1 MRRTVS
7 ALVALALSAF
17 TPALIAQETQP
28 AATAPAAF
36 TGYHDSAAQAQL
48 EKRFIAVPSAQ
59 LAEQHLKTLTKAP
72 HLAGTPED
80 KATADYVAQKF
91 REAGLETRIQEFKVW
106 LDYPGEILVEAS
118 APNGMHMV
126 GPTREH
132 IDGPVGEGQDDPR
145 VIPAFNGGSAS
156 GDVTAD
162 VVYANY
168 GRPEDFKKLEELG
181 IDVKGKIVI
190 VRYGANFRGV
200 KAFIAEQKGAAGVI
214 IYSDP
219 WDDGYYRGDVLPKG
233 PYRPDT
239 GIQRGS
245 VQYMFEYPGDATTP
259 GTGATPD
266 VADSK
271 RIDPAKAANLCKIPV
286 TPLSYRD
293 ASPILENLAGPETPR
308 DWQGAL
314 PFTYH
319 VGPGPVKVHLKLEH
333 NYALRTIWDV
343 IGTIKGSDQPDQWV
357 VAGNHR
363 DGWVYGA
370 IDPNSGT
377 AAMLEAVHGLGE
389 LLKSGWR
396 PKRTIVFGSWD
407 AEEQGLIGS
416 TEYAETFSDELSKK
430 AVAYFNT
437 DVAVNGPNFGAS
449 SVPSLKEFIRE
460 VTKAV
465 PSPKGG
471 TVYDVWKS
479 GVERRRREAAQS
491 SANTG
496 SPGRQGVV
504 QTSDVPVGDLGSG
517 SDYTAFLQHLGIAS
531 TDIGSGGGGG
541 TYHSTFDNFNF
552 FKQFV
557 DPTFEYEQQMARVFG
572 IEILRMAQ
580 ADTLPMDYDEY
591 GKEIRAYLETA
602 RKRLDSTKWTG
613 KPDFTDSLAAADAFS
628 AAARNLDQAARNHQ
642 VNDATLNA
650 AYLQAERA
658 FLNSEGLPRRPF
670 FKHSIYAPGEYTGY
684 AAVVIPGV
692 NEAIDANNEQLTA
705 RELANVTDAL
715 RRATEVLTGAA
726 RHQGASSGAES
737 Q

>member
-1 MRRTVS
+1 MRRSVS
-7 ALVALALSAF
+7 AVLSFALLVP
-17 TPALIAQETQP
+17 TPALIAQN
-28 AATAPAAF
+28 AAPSAP
-36 TGYHDSAAQAQL
+36 TVSGYHDFTAQGAL
-48 EKRFIAVPSAQ
+48 EKKFIAVPSAQ
-59 LAEQHLKTLTKAP
+59 LAEQHLKMLTRAP

-80 KATADYVAQKF
+80 HATADYVAQKF
-91 REAGLETRIQEFKVW
+91 RDAGLETQVQEYKVW
-106 LDYPGEILVEAS
+106 LDYPGEILVEAT

-181 IDVKGKIVI
+181 VDVKGKIVI

-200 KAFIAEQKGAAGVI
+200 KAFIAEQKGAAGLI

-219 WDDGYYRGDVLPKG
+219 WDDGYFRGDVLPKG
-233 PYRPDT
+233 PYRPDS

-259 GTGATPD
+259 GIGATANLSQD
-266 VADSK
+266 K
-271 RIDPAKAANLCKIPV
+271 RIDPAKATNLSKIPA

-293 ASPILENLAGPETPR
+293 ATPIMENLGGPETPR

-333 NYALRTIWDV
+333 KYALRTIWDV
-343 IGTIKGSDQPDQWV
+343 IGMVKGSELPDEWV

-377 AAMLEAVHGLGE
+377 TAMLESVHGIGE
-389 LLKSGWR
+389 LLKSGWK

-407 AEEQGLIGS
+407 AEEEGLIGS
-416 TEYAETFSDELSKK
+416 TEYAETMASDLSKK

-449 SVPSLKEFIRE
+449 AVPSLKQFIRE
-460 VTKAV
+460 VTKSV
-465 PSPKGG
+465 PAAKGGG
-471 TVYDVWKS
+471 TVYDVWKQT
-479 GVERRRREAAQS
+479 VDRRRREQQQS
-491 SANTG
+491 SAVTG
-496 SPGRQGVV
+496 SPGRQGAV

-517 SDYTAFLQHLGIAS
+517 SDYTAFLQHLGRAS
-531 TDIGSGGGGG
+531 TDIGSGGGSGV
-541 TYHSTFDNFNF
+541 YHSVFDNFNF

-572 IEILRMAQ
+572 VQVLRMAQ
-580 ADTLPMDYDEY
+580 ADMLPMDYDEY
-591 GKEIRAYLETA
+591 GKEIRVYLETA
-602 RKRLDSTKWTG
+602 KKRVDATKWTT
-613 KPDFTDSLAAADAFS
+613 KPDFTDALAAADAFS
-628 AAARNLDQAARNHQ
+628 AAARNLQQAAASRQ
-642 VNDATLNA
+642 VSDAQLNKA
-650 AYLQAERA
+650 LLQTERA
-658 FLNSEGLPRRPF
+658 FLDENGLPRRPF
-670 FKHSIYAPGEYTGY
+670 FKHAIYAPGEYTGY

-692 NEAIDANNEQLTA
+692 NEAIDANNDQLTA
-705 RELANVTDAL
+705 KQLAGVTAAI
-715 RRATEVLTGAA
+715 RRATETLTTAMHSGAA
-726 RHQGASSGAES
+726 AK
-737 Q
+737 

>member
-1 MRRTVS
+1 MKRFLS
-7 ALVALALSAF
+7 AALVLSLLAP
-17 TPALIAQETQP
+17 TPALFAQQ
-28 AATAPAAF
+28 AAAPSTAIQGF
-36 TGYHDSAAQAQL
+36 HDSAAQTQL
-48 EKRFIAVPSAQ
+48 EKRFIAVPNAQ
-59 LAEQHLKTLTKAP
+59 LAEQHLKTLTQAP
-72 HLAGTPED
+72 HVAGTPED
-80 KATADYVAQKF
+80 KATAEYVAAKF
-91 REAGLETRIQEFKVW
+91 REAGLDTRIQEFKVW

-126 GPTREH
+126 GPSREH
-132 IDGPVGEGQDDPR
+132 IDGPVGVGQDDPR
-145 VIPAFNGGSAS
+145 VFPAFNGGSAS

-181 IDVKGKIVI
+181 INVKGKIVV

-219 WDDGYYRGDVLPKG
+219 WDDGYFRGDILPKG
-233 PYRPDT
+233 AYRPDT

-245 VQYMFEYPGDATTP
+245 VQYMFEYPGDATSP
-259 GTGATPD
+259 GVGATPD
-266 VADSK
+266 LPESK
-271 RIDPAKAANLCKIPV
+271 RIDPAKATNLSKIPV
-286 TPLSYRD
+286 TPLSYHD
-293 ASPILENLAGPETPR
+293 ALPILENLAGPETPR

-333 NYALRTIWDV
+333 KYALRTIWDV
-343 IGTIKGSDQPDQWV
+343 IGTIKGSDTPDEWV

-377 AAMLEAVHGLGE
+377 AAMLEAVHGIGE
-389 LLKSGWR
+389 LLKSGWK
-396 PKRTIVFGSWD
+396 PKRTIIFGSWD
-407 AEEQGLIGS
+407 AEEEGLIGS
-416 TEYAETFSDELSKK
+416 TEWAETFEKELSAK

-449 SVPSLKEFIRE
+449 SVPSLKDFIRG

-471 TVYDVWKS
+471 TVYDTWKNT
-479 GVERRRREAAQS
+479 VETRRRESQNAANS
-491 SANTG
+491 G
-496 SPGRQGVV
+496 SPLRQGSVA
-504 QTSDVPVGDLGSG
+504 TSDVPVGDLGSG
-517 SDYTAFLQHLGIAS
+517 SDYTAFLQHLGIPS
-531 TDIGSGGGGG
+531 SDIGSGGGTG
-541 TYHSTFDNFNF
+541 TYHSTFDNFAF

-572 IEILRMAQ
+572 LEVLRMAQ
-580 ADTLPMDYDEY
+580 ADVLPLNYAEY

-602 RKRLDSTKWTG
+602 KKRVDETKWQT
-613 KPDFTDSLAAADAFS
+613 KPDFTAAFAAADALTNS
-628 AAARNLDQAARNHQ
+628 ANALSQASSVSDADRNR
-642 VNDATLNA
+642 
-650 AYLQAERA
+650 AYMLAERA
-658 FLNSEGLPRRPF
+658 FLNADGLPRRPF

-692 NEAIDANNEQLTA
+692 NEAIDGNDAAVTA
-705 RELANVTDAL
+705 KELSAVTAAIQ
-715 RRATEVLTGAA
+715 RAADVLKAPT
-726 RHQGASSGAES
+726 RH
-737 Q
+737 

>member
-1 MRRTVS
+1 MKRFVS
-7 ALVALALSAF
+7 AALS
-17 TPALIAQETQP
+17 LSLL
-28 AATAPAAF
+28 APAPVLFAQQSATPTADIQGF
-36 TGYHDSAAQAQL
+36 HDSAAQMQL

-80 KATADYVAQKF
+80 KATADYVAAKF
-91 REAGLETRIQEFKVW
+91 REAGLDTRIEEYKVW

-126 GPTREH
+126 GPTKEH
-132 IDGPVGEGQDDPR
+132 VDGPVGEGQDDPR

-181 IDVKGKIVI
+181 ISVKGKIVI

-219 WDDGYYRGDVLPKG
+219 WDDGYFRGDILPKG
-233 PYRPDT
+233 PYRPDS

-259 GTGATPD
+259 GVGATATLPD
-266 VADSK
+266 NK
-271 RIDPAKAANLCKIPV
+271 RIDPAKATNLSRIPV

-293 ASPILENLAGPETPR
+293 ATPILENLAGPETPR
-308 DWQGAL
+308 EWQGAL

-333 NYALRTIWDV
+333 KYALRSIWDV
-343 IGTIKGSDQPDQWV
+343 IGTVKGSDTPDQWV
-357 VAGNHR
+357 LAGNHR

-377 AAMLEAVHGLGE
+377 TAMLEAVHGIGE
-389 LLKSGWR
+389 LLKTGWK
-396 PKRTIVFGSWD
+396 PKRTIIFGSWD
-407 AEEQGLIGS
+407 AEEEGLIGS
-416 TEYAETFSDELSKK
+416 TEYAETFASDLSTK

-449 SVPSLKEFIRE
+449 SVPSLKQFLRD

-471 TVYDVWKS
+471 TVYDQWKTT
-479 GVERRRREAAQS
+479 VETRRRDTQN
-491 SANTG
+491 SANSG
-496 SPGRQGVV
+496 SPGRQGSVV
-504 QTSDVPVGDLGSG
+504 TTDVPVGDLGSG
-517 SDYTAFLQHLGIAS
+517 SDYTSFLQHLGIPS
-531 TDIGSGGGGG
+531 SDVGSGGGTG
-541 TYHSTFDNFNF
+541 TYHSAFDNFNF

-557 DPTFEYEQQMARVFG
+557 DPTFEYEQEMARVFG
-572 IEILRMAQ
+572 LEVLRMAQ
-580 ADTLPMDYDEY
+580 ADVLPLDYAEY

-602 RKRLDSTKWTG
+602 KKRVDGTKWQT
-613 KPDFTDSLAAADAFS
+613 KPDFAAAFAAADALT
-628 AAARNLDQAARNHQ
+628 AAANNLAQSKSVSDADRNR
-642 VNDATLNA
+642 
-650 AYLQAERA
+650 AYMQAERA
-658 FLNSEGLPRRPF
+658 FLNTDGLPRRPF

-692 NEAIDANNEQLTA
+692 NEAIDADNADVTTK
-705 RELANVTDAL
+705 ELAAVAAAIQ
-715 RRATEVLTGAA
+715 RAADSLKPTATS
-726 RHQGASSGAES
+726 H
-737 Q
+737 